1 MRNLLVFGI
10 LDHVL
15 YMSFIGSSDYSIAMI
30 CLSAGILSTRL
41 LKENNVILSIINS
54 STIIIMVLNAILL

>member
-15 YMSFIGSSDYSIAMI
+15 YMSFVGSSDYSIVMI
-30 CLSAGILSTRL
+30 CLSAGILSTKL
-41 LKENNVILSIINS
+41 LKENNLVFSMINV
-54 STIIIMVLNAILL
+54 STIIIMILNAILL